1 MINKNREEKLMKKQ
15 GILTIVSGFSGA
27 GKGTLMKRLL
37 SQYQEDYCL
46 SVSATTRE
54 PRKGETDGKEYF
66 FISVELFE
74 QMIETGQLLEY
85 AKYLDNYYGTPK
97 NFVLDKLDSG
107 INVLLEIEMQGA
119 LKIKAQYPETL
130 LIFILPPSVP
140 LLEQRLRGRGTE
152 TDEVIDARLKRA
164 HDEMEFIKNYDYI
177 VVNDHLDT
185 CTERIH
191 QIVVNEQYRVHRNR
205 EFINRIERELL
216 AYQKGE

>member
-1 MINKNREEKLMKKQ
+1 MKKQ

-37 SQYQEDYCL
+37 SKYKEDYCL
-46 SVSATTRE
+46 SISATTRE
-54 PRKGETDGKEYF
+54 PRKGEVDGKEYF
-66 FISVELFE
+66 FISIPLFE

-85 AKYLDNYYGTPK
+85 ARYLDNYYGTPR

-119 LKIKAQYPETL
+119 LKIKEQFPEAL
-130 LIFILPPSVP
+130 LIFVMPPSI
-140 LLEQRLRGRGTE
+140 LMLEQRLRGRGTE

-164 HDEMEFIKNYDYI
+164 SDEMEFIKNYDYI
-177 VVNDHLDT
+177 VINDHLDS
-185 CTERIH
+185 CTQRIH
-191 QIVVNEQYRVHRNR
+191 QIVINEQFRVHRNL
-205 EFINRIERELL
+205 EFINKIENELL